1 MNLFSVFDPCTG
13 MFSLNWFSCF
23 SFFFIVPLSFWF
35 CKGSLV
41 VFLNLFLMFLY
52 NEISNLTKYL
62 SSVLFFLSLF
72 IYMMILNLIGLVP
85 YVFTSSSHL
94 VFSLGL
100 SLPFWFGLMFFGWLN
115 NFNSMFIHLVPVGT
129 PYLLM
134 PFMVLI
140 ETISNFIRPF
150 SLAVRLSAN
159 MIAGHL
165 LMSLLG
171 GSTCLDFFLFFIF
184 FFVFF
189 MIFVFELAVSL
200 IQSYVFVTLGVLY
213 SSEV

>member
-1 MNLFSVFDPCTG
+1 MNLFTVFDPCTG
-13 MFSLNWFSCF
+13 VFSLNWFSI
-23 SFFFIVPLSFWF
+23 FFFVLFVPLNFWF
-35 CKGSLV
+35 CKGL
-41 VFLNLFLMFLY
+41 LMILFTNFVY
-52 NEISNLTKYL
+52 FFFREVSNLTIYL
-62 SSVLFFLSLF
+62 NSILFFLSLF
-72 IYMMILNLIGLVP
+72 FYVMVINLIGLIP

-100 SLPFWFGLMFFGWLN
+100 SLPFWFSLMFFGWLN
-115 NFNSMFIHLVPVGT
+115 NSNYMFMHLVPMGT

-140 ETISNFIRPF
+140 ETISNLIRPF

-171 GSTCLDFFLFFIF
+171 GSTCLSPLMFIF
-184 FFVFF
+184 FFVYLV
-189 MIFVFELAVSL
+189 IFVFELAVSF
-200 IQSYVFVTLGVLY
+200 IQSYVFFTLSILY

>member
-1 MNLFSVFDPCTG
+1 MNLFTVFDPCTG
-13 MFSLNWFSCF
+13 FFSMNWFSIF
-23 SFFFIVPLSFWF
+23 VFLFVFPFGFWF
-35 CKGSLV
+35 CNGMLM
-41 VFLNLFLMFLY
+41 VFFNMFLFGFYKEICNLTHYFNSILFLLSFFLY
-52 NEISNLTKYL
+52 IM
-62 SSVLFFLSLF
+62 V
-72 IYMMILNLIGLVP
+72 INLIGLIP

-100 SLPFWFGLMFFGWLN
+100 SLPFWIGLMFFGWFN
-115 NFNSMFIHLVPVGT
+115 NSNFMFIHMVPMGT

-140 ETISNFIRPF
+140 ETVSNLIRPF

-171 GSTCLDFFLFFIF
+171 GSTCESLIFMFFF
-184 FFVFF
+184 FFVFVS
-189 MIFVFELAVSL
+189 IFVFELAVSL
-200 IQSYVFVTLGVLY
+200 IQSYVFMTLSVLY

>member
-1 MNLFSVFDPCTG
+1 MTNLFTVFDPCTG
-13 MFSLNWFSCF
+13 VFSLNWFSVL
-23 SFFFIVPLSFWF
+23 FFFFLFPYNFWF
-35 CKGSLV
+35 VKGS
-41 VFLNLFLMFLY
+41 
-52 NEISNLTKYL
+52 
-62 SSVLFFLSLF
+62 FLSLF
-72 IYMMILNLIGLVP
+72 FNLLSFIFYEFFNLTNYINMIFFMFSLFLFVLSINLFGLVP

-94 VFSLGL
+94 IFSLGL
-100 SLPFWFGLMFFGWLN
+100 SLPIWFCLMCFGWLN
-115 NFNSMFIHLVPVGT
+115 NLNSMFIHLVPLGT

-159 MIAGHL
+159 MVAGHL

-171 GSTCLDFFLFFIF
+171 ENSLSFLMVVF

-189 MIFVFELAVSL
+189 SIFIFELAVSF
-200 IQSYVFVTLGVLY
+200 IQSYVFVTLSVLY